1 MADQGFRPLERTAED
16 EVGGLYPIQ
25 APGGP
30 VVRLTQRQMDIMKM
44 PVHQRQHVS
53 QVELVELGKT
63 LMEASQASIDDALH
77 NMDENPEQAPEFV
90 QQPCVESDTS
100 KTMLEC

>member
-1 MADQGFRPLERTAED
+1 MAGQGFRLLERTAED

-25 APGGP
+25 SPGGP
-30 VVRLTQRQMDIMKM
+30 VVRLTQRQVDIMNM

-77 NMDENPEQAPEFV
+77 NMDEHPEQAPELV
-90 QQPCVESDTS
+90 PEPCVESNTS
-100 KTMLEC
+100 RTMLAC